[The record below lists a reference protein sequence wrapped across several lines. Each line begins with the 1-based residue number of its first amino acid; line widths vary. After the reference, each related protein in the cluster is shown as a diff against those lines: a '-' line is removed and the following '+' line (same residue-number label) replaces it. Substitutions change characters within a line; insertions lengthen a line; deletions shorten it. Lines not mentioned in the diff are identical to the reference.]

1 MADSRERIYYTKA
14 QIKTGLKT
22 GGGEWMFTDGT
33 EYIGQ
38 YHTYSTGEVFTDSNY
53 VKDKSRKLIPY
64 VDVNKVF
71 DETDSII
78 DFSKNFEYDAIK
90 SVDVQ
95 KSVKSNE
102 PVSDIYNRKV
112 KNSRIKRLFAYKVND
127 GQILELD
134 EIGYGNFGT
143 KDGLDAILWRKFS
156 IDWKVQGPDYDI
168 LDSQGNVKEGGIID
182 ENRRTIEKYSEEY
195 PTLSKRITDF
205 REFSKA

>member
-1 MADSRERIYYTKA
+1 MADRRQRIYYTKA
-14 QIKTGLKT
+14 QIEAGLKT

-38 YHTYSTGEVFTDSNY
+38 YHKYSTGEVFTDSNY
-53 VKDKSRKLIPY
+53 VDGKSRKLIPY
-64 VDVNKVF
+64 VDVSKVF

-78 DFSKNFEYDAIK
+78 DFAKNFEYDAIK
-90 SVDVQ
+90 NVDVK

-205 REFSKA
+205 RQFSKA

>member
-1 MADSRERIYYTKA
+1 MADRRQRIYYTKA
-14 QIKTGLKT
+14 QIETGLKT

-38 YHTYSTGEVFTDSNY
+38 YHKYSTGEVFTDSNY
-53 VKDKSRKLIPY
+53 VDGKSRKLIPY
-64 VDVNKVF
+64 VDVSKVF

-78 DFSKNFEYDAIK
+78 DFAKNFEYDAIK
-90 SVDVQ
+90 NVDVK

-205 REFSKA
+205 REFSQA

>member
-1 MADSRERIYYTKA
+1 MADRRQRIYYTKA
-14 QIKTGLKT
+14 QIEAGLKT

-38 YHTYSTGEVFTDSNY
+38 YHKYSTGEVFTDSNY
-53 VKDKSRKLIPY
+53 VDGKSRKLIPY
-64 VDVNKVF
+64 VDVSKVF

-78 DFSKNFEYDAIK
+78 DFAKNFEYDAIK
-90 SVDVQ
+90 NVDVK

-102 PVSDIYNRKV
+102 PISDIYNRPV
-112 KNSRIKRLFAYKVND
+112 KNGYIKRLFAYKVND

-134 EIGYGNFGT
+134 EIGYGNYGT
-143 KDGLDAILWRKFS
+143 KKGLDAILWRKFS
-156 IDWKVQGPDYDI
+156 IDWKVQGSDYDI

>member
-53 VKDKSRKLIPY
+53 VNGKSRKLIPY

-102 PVSDIYNRKV
+102 PVSDIYSRKV

-156 IDWKVQGPDYDI
+156 IDWKVQGSDYDI

-205 REFSKA
+205 REFSQA

>member
-1 MADSRERIYYTKA
+1 MADRRQRIYYTKA
-14 QIKTGLKT
+14 QIEAGLKT

-38 YHTYSTGEVFTDSNY
+38 YHKYSTGEVFTDSNY
-53 VKDKSRKLIPY
+53 VDGKSRKLIPY
-64 VDVNKVF
+64 VDVSKVF

-78 DFSKNFEYDAIK
+78 DFAKNFEYDAIK
-90 SVDVQ
+90 NVDVK

-205 REFSKA
+205 REFSQA

>member
-14 QIKTGLKT
+14 QITNGLKT
-22 GGGEWMFTDGT
+22 GGGEWMYTDGT

-38 YHTYSTGEVFTDSNY
+38 YHRYSTGEVFTDSNY
-53 VKDKSRKLIPY
+53 VNGKSRKLIPF
-64 VDVNKVF
+64 VDLEKKLEDNEF
-71 DETDSII
+71 GI

-102 PVSDIYNRKV
+102 PVSDIYNRPV
-112 KNSRIKRLFAYKVND
+112 KNGYIKRLFAYKVND

-134 EIGYGNFGT
+134 EIGYGSVGSET
-143 KDGLDAILWRKFS
+143 GLDAILWRKFS

-205 REFSKA
+205 RQFSKA

>member
-53 VKDKSRKLIPY
+53 VNGKSRKLIPY

-156 IDWKVQGPDYDI
+156 IDWKVQGSDYDI

-205 REFSKA
+205 REFSQA